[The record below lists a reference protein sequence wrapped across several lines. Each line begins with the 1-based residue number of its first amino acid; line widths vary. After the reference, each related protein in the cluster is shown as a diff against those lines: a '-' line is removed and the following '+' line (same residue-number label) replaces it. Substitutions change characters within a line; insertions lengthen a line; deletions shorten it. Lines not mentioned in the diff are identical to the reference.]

1 MSRLARASGIQF
13 GAQAAHTIIGFLA
26 ILYFANLLGA
36 SSLGVYFLAL
46 AIVNWLTI
54 PLAGIRTAAM
64 KRISEGDEPE
74 AFLGASTTVLIAVA
88 VIVGGGL
95 VLGEGWVNSYVGASV
110 GGLVVFLFLA
120 NVSTT
125 FLLGVIRARGRVV
138 SAALI
143 EGGWHITRPL
153 LQVAFV
159 LGGAGVVGLII
170 GEIIAG
176 AVVTVG
182 LVVVLARHITVPR
195 RRHFVELYQYGR
207 FVWLSSVKSGSYS
220 WIDTIVLGFFMTSE
234 IVGVYEVAWRV
245 TAAFI
250 LLPTAINKVMFQD
263 VSRASNAADER
274 RVSQTVERSITF
286 AGALAIPGI
295 VGAVTTGEYVLALYG
310 EEFVSGLV
318 PLVIL
323 SVARV
328 AQSYETILLQSLN
341 ALGLARETFQ
351 ISALFVILNLVGNVI
366 LVYSV
371 GPVGAAAATAG
382 SVTIAALLSLRT
394 LRHRVDIT
402 IDRKSIGIQLVA
414 AVIMGVVIEVV
425 TAWRVPTS
433 PRGTIALVAIG
444 VAVYSGLLLSF
455 STEVREQLSRAIED
469 VI

>member
-13 GAQAAHTIIGFLA
+13 GVQAAQTIIGFLA

-64 KRISEGDEPE
+64 KRISEDDEPE
-74 AFLGASTTVLIAVA
+74 AFLGASTAVLIGVT

-110 GGLVVFLFLA
+110 GGLVTFLFLT

-143 EGGWHITRPL
+143 EGGWRIARPL
-153 LQVAFV
+153 LQAAFV
-159 LGGAGVVGLII
+159 LGGAGVVGLLI

-182 LVVVLARHITVPR
+182 LIAVLARHVTVPR
-195 RRHFVELYQYGR
+195 RRHFTELYQYGR
-207 FVWLSSVKSGSYS
+207 FVWLSSVKTGSYS
-220 WIDTIVLGFFMTSE
+220 WIDTIVLGFFLTSE

-250 LLPTAINKVMFQD
+250 LLPTAISKVMFQD

-274 RVSQTVERSITF
+274 RVSRTVGRSITF

-295 VGAVTTGEYVLALYG
+295 VGAVTTGEYILALYG

-318 PLVIL
+318 PLIIL
-323 SVARV
+323 SMARV

-341 ALGLARETFQ
+341 ALGLAKETFR
-351 ISALFVILNLVGNVI
+351 ISALFVILNVVGNVA
-366 LVYSV
+366 LVYTV
-371 GPVGAAAATAG
+371 GPAGAAAATAG
-382 SVTIAALLSLRT
+382 SVTIAAVLSVRALRQ
-394 LRHRVDIT
+394 RIHINIDHR
-402 IDRKSIGIQLVA
+402 SIGVQVA
-414 AVIMGVVIEVV
+414 AAMIMGVVIETV
-425 TAWRVPTS
+425 TMWRVPTN
-433 PRGTIALVAIG
+433 PRGTIALVAVG
-444 VAVYSGLLLSF
+444 ATVYCGILLKF
-455 STEVREQLSRAIED
+455 STEVREQLRRA
-469 VI
+469 VGS